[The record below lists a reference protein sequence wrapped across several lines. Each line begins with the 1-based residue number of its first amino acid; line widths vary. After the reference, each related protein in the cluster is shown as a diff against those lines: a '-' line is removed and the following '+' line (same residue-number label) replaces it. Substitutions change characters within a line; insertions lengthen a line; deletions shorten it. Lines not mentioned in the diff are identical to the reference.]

1 MRSCLQ
7 TQYIARK
14 GFLKKIPCGFILK
27 CAWKMRFQRS
37 IMKSF
42 GVSKEKQ
49 MALEFEMKRLGIRE
63 EDIEETFTRSSG
75 PGGQNV
81 NKLATCVYLRHRP
94 SGIAV
99 KVARE
104 RSQALNRFLAR
115 RSLTRKI
122 ATHIHG
128 EDSMEAK
135 KAQKARKQ
143 KKRRKR
149 KTARKLAGETQE

>member
-1 MRSCLQ
+1 
-7 TQYIARK
+7 
-14 GFLKKIPCGFILK
+14 
-27 CAWKMRFQRS
+27 
-37 IMKSF
+37 MKDF

-49 MALEFEMKRLGIRE
+49 AALSREMERLGIRE

-81 NKLATCVYLRHRP
+81 NKLATCVHLRHRP

-99 KVARE
+99 KVMRE

-115 RSLTRKI
+115 RNLAEKI
-122 ATHIHG
+122 ATRVHG
-128 EDSMEAK
+128 EDSAERK
-135 KAQKARKQ
+135 KARKITKQ

-149 KTARKLAGETQE
+149 KTAKKLAGNAR

>member
-1 MRSCLQ
+1 
-7 TQYIARK
+7 
-14 GFLKKIPCGFILK
+14 
-27 CAWKMRFQRS
+27 
-37 IMKSF
+37 MKSF

-49 MALEFEMKRLGIRE
+49 TALAEKMERLGIRE

-81 NKLATCVYLRHRP
+81 NKVATCVQLRHRP
-94 SGIAV
+94 SGITV

-115 RSLTRKI
+115 RSLAGKI
-122 ATHIHG
+122 ATLLYG
-128 EDSMEAK
+128 EDSAQRK
-135 KAQKARKQ
+135 KARKVIKQ

-149 KTARKLAGETQE
+149 KTARKLAGADSESTQE

>member
-1 MRSCLQ
+1 
-7 TQYIARK
+7 
-14 GFLKKIPCGFILK
+14 
-27 CAWKMRFQRS
+27 
-37 IMKSF
+37 MKSF

-49 MALEFEMKRLGIRE
+49 RTLEQEMKRLDIKE

-81 NKLATCVYLRHRP
+81 NKLATCVHLRHRP

-99 KVARE
+99 KVMRE

-115 RSLTRKI
+115 RSLAEKI
-122 ATHIHG
+122 AMQIHG
-128 EDSMEAK
+128 EDSVGAK

-149 KTARKLAGETQE
+149 KTAKKLAGDGENTQ

>member
-1 MRSCLQ
+1 
-7 TQYIARK
+7 
-14 GFLKKIPCGFILK
+14 
-27 CAWKMRFQRS
+27 
-37 IMKSF
+37 MKSF

-49 MALEFEMKRLGIRE
+49 RALEQEMNRLGIRE

-81 NKLATCVYLRHRP
+81 NKLATCVHLRHRP

-99 KVARE
+99 KVMRE

-115 RSLTRKI
+115 RNLAEKI
-122 ATHIHG
+122 AALLYG
-128 EDSMEAK
+128 EDSAERK
-135 KAQKARKQ
+135 KARKIIKQ

-149 KTARKLAGETQE
+149 KTAKKLTAGDSGNVQK

>member
-1 MRSCLQ
+1 
-7 TQYIARK
+7 
-14 GFLKKIPCGFILK
+14 
-27 CAWKMRFQRS
+27 
-37 IMKSF
+37 MKSF

-49 MALEFEMKRLGIRE
+49 TALRREMKRLGIRE

-81 NKLATCVYLRHRP
+81 NKLSTCVHLRHRP

-99 KVARE
+99 KVMRE

-115 RSLTRKI
+115 RSLAEKI
-122 ATHIHG
+122 ATQVHG
-128 EDSMEAK
+128 EASAERK
-135 KAQKARKQ
+135 KAQKIIKQ

-149 KTARKLAGETQE
+149 KTAKKLAGNTQ